1 MKKLLSMELKRAF
14 LSPILWLGIAAFIA
28 VDIYTILLTG
38 YGYTR
43 YVTSTVFDNS
53 GLICLIMSIFISLH
67 IGHDFAARTINN
79 KITAG
84 YSRKQIYL
92 TETGISAVC
101 SSVLFIVDI
110 IFIFICSSMEHLE
123 FGDHVTYISF
133 ILNAV
138 ISLLCLITISTLFT
152 MIVMITHKQLISLGL
167 VLLLSLAMLSFG
179 ENTISRLRQDSV
191 WTDPVTKETVDN
203 PLYIKGMKRTA
214 ATFHLILS
222 PFAQVQYEP
231 SMLTEPEN
239 KAANSLLL
247 KNAPYHFE
255 FCIFNLLELM
265 LFCKIG
271 IIFFKKQDLK

>member
-1 MKKLLSMELKRAF
+1 MCIR
-14 LSPILWLGIAAFIA
+14 
-28 VDIYTILLTG
+28 D
-38 YGYTR
+38 R
-43 YVTSTVFDNS
+43 
-53 GLICLIMSIFISLH
+53 H

-152 MIVMITHKQLISLGL
+152 MIVMITHKPVSYTHLDVYKRQALFRSYSLC
-167 VLLLSLAMLSFG
+167 AF
-179 ENTISRLRQDSV
+179 
-191 WTDPVTKETVDN
+191 
-203 PLYIKGMKRTA
+203 
-214 ATFHLILS
+214 
-222 PFAQVQYEP
+222 
-231 SMLTEPEN
+231 
-239 KAANSLLL
+239 
-247 KNAPYHFE
+247 
-255 FCIFNLLELM
+255 
-265 LFCKIG
+265 
-271 IIFFKKQDLK
+271 